1 MNPKKIHHRA
11 HRDHRGACKFL
22 CVTDLGV
29 VSNEETTDE
38 PEEEDEE
45 QS

>member
-1 MNPKKIHHRA
+1 MNQVNLCLTS
-11 HRDHRGACKFL
+11 GACKFL